1 MKKLSCALALAGA
14 FMTGNA
20 LAWGND
26 GHRAVGAIA
35 DQLLKGSAAQA
46 KFAALLLPGETLE
59 LIANWPDCVK
69 GTYCGPQSPEMLA
82 YVAANPKHSE
92 YHYTDIPFQNA
103 HYHDGATGSA
113 GDDIV
118 QTLKQAIS
126 VLQGKLDAASN
137 PHRFTPRQALILITH
152 LVGDIHQPLH
162 VGAAYVAKD
171 GRFVVPETQAQID
184 GLAIFDARGGNNL
197 LLDDAQ
203 ITALSD
209 AVIPAALPLEEGAVQ
224 AAAVKPA
231 AYPKS
236 PTKPLHSYWD
246 STVVDYAMRR
256 LSTRTPRQFAQTVI
270 ASQPEVPANSGD
282 PVTWPYQWA
291 DASLAA
297 SKIAYAGVV
306 AGPAT
311 QQTSRKGEPYYV
323 WALTVPGDYPVPSSA
338 LARTQLINGGYHLA
352 AVLRAIWP

>member
-46 KFAALLLPGETLE
+46 KIAALLLPGETLE

>member
-1 MKKLSCALALAGA
+1 MTMKKLTCVLALAGA

-46 KFAALLLPGETLE
+46 KIAALLLPGETLE
-59 LIANWPDCVK
+59 SIANWPDCVK
-69 GTYCGPQSPEMLA
+69 GSYCGPQSPEMLA

-113 GDDIV
+113 DDDIV

-126 VLQGKLDAASN
+126 VLQGKVDAASN
-137 PHRFTPRQALILITH
+137 PHQFTPRQALILLTH
-152 LVGDIHQPLH
+152 MVGDIHQPLH

-184 GLAIFDARGGNNL
+184 GMAIFDARGGNNL
-197 LLDDAQ
+197 LLDDGQ

-209 AVIPAALPLEEGAVQ
+209 AVIPAALPKED
-224 AAAVKPA
+224 AAVKPA

-270 ASQPEVPANSGD
+270 ASKPEVPGNSGE
-282 PVTWPYQWA
+282 PATWPYQWA

-323 WALTVPGDYPVPSSA
+323 WSLSVPSDYPVPSSA
-338 LARTQLINGGYHLA
+338 LAKTQLINGGYHLA
-352 AVLRAIWP
+352 AVLQAIWP

>member
-1 MKKLSCALALAGA
+1 MKKLTCALALAGA

-46 KFAALLLPGETLE
+46 KIAALLLPGETLE

-69 GTYCGPQSPEMLA
+69 GAYCGPQSPEMLA

-306 AGPAT
+306 AGPAM

-338 LARTQLINGGYHLA
+338 LARTQLINGGYQLA